1 MRKRDSYEKIED
13 FLSDESFQQWIR
25 HNNDQANWMEWTLEN
40 PYRARL
46 VEEARLWILA
56 TKVEEN
62 QISVQE
68 TQLALQKTWK
78 NIRVIESANNQ
89 SFSKIWELTW
99 FRAAAAVLI
108 IGLTSLFYWTEL
120 SISTKQ
126 SSITYQDLVKND
138 SSGLIEQTNNSDKPQ
153 LITLSDASSVLLQP
167 KSKLSYPKIFT
178 GNERKVYLSGAGFF
192 EISKNPKK
200 PFYVFANETV
210 TKVYGTSFRVIAYA
224 NQPNVEVLVR
234 TGKVK
239 VSSNQTVANASKE
252 ELMLLPNQAARFVRK
267 QQLFEKILDITQDKP
282 LMATTNS
289 MEQLSFDFKD
299 IPVHQIFKT
308 LEQAYLI
315 SIEFPEEKL
324 NDCYLTT
331 SLIDV
336 PLPEKLKI
344 ICESLGNNSR
354 YEMNGNSIIIISNG
368 CK

>member
-1 MRKRDSYEKIED
+1 MQKRDSYENIED
-13 FLSDESFQQWIR
+13 FLSDESFQKWVKG
-25 HNNDQANWMEWTLEN
+25 NKDLSNWSEWTVEN
-40 PYRARL
+40 PYRAKL
-46 VEEARLWILA
+46 VEEARTWILA
-56 TKVEEN
+56 IATKETP
-62 QISVQE
+62 ISNQE
-68 TQLALQKTWK
+68 TQKALQKVWEK
-78 NIRVIESANNQ
+78 IEHSKEQRPITAIWQ
-89 SFSKIWELTW
+89 STW
-99 FRAAAAVLI
+99 FRTAAAVFVV
-108 IGLTSLFYWTEL
+108 GLAALLYNVNL
-120 SISTKQ
+120 SSPQNTI
-126 SSITYQDLVKND
+126 ITYQELVKSDLN
-138 SSGLIEQTNNSDKPQ
+138 GLIEQTNNSDKPE

-167 KSKLSYPKIFT
+167 NSKLSYPKIFT
-178 GNERKVYLSGAGFF
+178 GNERKVYLSGEGFF
-192 EISKNPKK
+192 EISKDDQK

-239 VSSNQTVANASKE
+239 VSSNQNIPNASSKE
-252 ELMLLPNQAARFVRK
+252 VMLLPNQATRFVRK
-267 QQLFEKILDITQDKP
+267 EHLFEKILDITQDKP
-282 LMATTNS
+282 LLASTNT

-315 SIEFPEEKL
+315 TIDFPQDKL
-324 NDCYLTT
+324 KECYLTT

-354 YEMNGNSIIIISNG
+354 YEMNGNYIKIISNG